1 MPRFWQDKNFTHP
14 FICWLLFICWYE
26 FFSLGA
32 FNSFILQGK
41 DLFTLLNYSLKK
53 SASSEITI
61 VAIDEDSLSK
71 IDFKWPWKR
80 SLFAELLRRIESSRP
95 KVVGFDFVFSGK
107 SPNKEDDQK
116 FAQVLKDFDNIFLAY
131 YWQAKNKKLL
141 PLEDFRTLAKSI
153 GFVNKPRD
161 FDGVIRKTRIFIR
174 NKENFYF
181 SLEAKIAS
189 FFLGI
194 DPRII
199 KGSGGLRILQR
210 KFFVPASKEG
220 IISLNYS
227 LLPKDLEIIPAYKVL
242 EGNFPSLKD
251 KIVLV
256 GSTASILHDEHP
268 TPLGNLPGIVILAN
282 SLDMI
287 LEKNYLFS
295 LEAPFYYPLI
305 LLLGVLILGIN
316 RTYSFLKNSLLTFS
330 VVIFTFIV
338 LLYLRFRNLEFDYFT
353 LFFLLFVSY
362 AISNIYKYSY
372 LIFITNKIKN
382 SAITEPT
389 TGFYTLRYFS
399 LRLGEELKMNNRF
412 FLVGMAL
419 ADFGRL
425 TKDCRIEEVKSL
437 LKSVSGFLKI
447 NLKKKFKR
455 LFFSRLG
462 EDSFLVYVRDKRKD
476 KVKEVFNYLLA
487 RIKDTKFEVRDKILS
502 ISLKVAIVSNSL
514 KNTSAEGLIYFTKNL
529 LQELKSKKDFFIY
542 REFKEE
548 VVKDKEFILKDT
560 FDFLIYDLEARNKEL
575 EESLERVKGAQKETE
590 EAYFEVM
597 LSLIKA
603 LEEKDTYTQGHS
615 ERVASYAK
623 ALAEEAGLSEEECED
638 IYKAGLLHDIGKIGL
653 PDYILHKKGKLTLEE
668 IELVRKHEI
677 VSVEVLKP
685 IKAFKKLFPII
696 LHHHER
702 FDGTGYPYGL
712 AGNMIPRG
720 AQILAVADS
729 FDAITSGRGYK
740 KGLPVEEA
748 LKELERNSGS
758 QFNPLYIEIFK
769 RVIKKK
775 F

>member
-1 MPRFWQDKNFTHP
+1 
-14 FICWLLFICWYE
+14 
-26 FFSLGA
+26 
-32 FNSFILQGK
+32 
-41 DLFTLLNYSLKK
+41 
-53 SASSEITI
+53 
-61 VAIDEDSLSK
+61 
-71 IDFKWPWKR
+71 
-80 SLFAELLRRIESSRP
+80 
-95 KVVGFDFVFSGK
+95 
-107 SPNKEDDQK
+107 
-116 FAQVLKDFDNIFLAY
+116 
-131 YWQAKNKKLL
+131 
-141 PLEDFRTLAKSI
+141 
-153 GFVNKPRD
+153 
-161 FDGVIRKTRIFIR
+161 
-174 NKENFYF
+174 
-181 SLEAKIAS
+181 
-189 FFLGI
+189 
-194 DPRII
+194 
-199 KGSGGLRILQR
+199 
-210 KFFVPASKEG
+210 
-220 IISLNYS
+220 
-227 LLPKDLEIIPAYKVL
+227 
-242 EGNFPSLKD
+242 
-251 KIVLV
+251 
-256 GSTASILHDEHP
+256 
-268 TPLGNLPGIVILAN
+268 
-282 SLDMI
+282 
-287 LEKNYLFS
+287 
-295 LEAPFYYPLI
+295 
-305 LLLGVLILGIN
+305 
-316 RTYSFLKNSLLTFS
+316 
-330 VVIFTFIV
+330 
-338 LLYLRFRNLEFDYFT
+338 
-353 LFFLLFVSY
+353 
-362 AISNIYKYSY
+362 
-372 LIFITNKIKN
+372 
-382 SAITEPT
+382 
-389 TGFYTLRYFS
+389 LRYFS